1 MAEKKKKGLINKLFG
16 FETIKQGASMTS
28 SMFKDIMPS
37 KKEMIKETFEKAL
50 KRQGISKSE
59 ENPRMLSLYKN
70 QQIQFFIIFSAML
83 FVAYNAISAFLSGVS
98 TMSSLL
104 SAISFT
110 TISFA
115 LFSVSLHYA
124 FRCFQIRNKRLGM
137 LKYWLS
143 NPKEWIPKLIKTEN
157 LEKVDEF
164 KKNNPNHLKLSD
176 SDYINELHGVKKN
189 KKDEM

>member
-1 MAEKKKKGLINKLFG
+1 MAEKKKKGLVNKLFG

-83 FVAYNAISAFLSGVS
+83 FVVYNAISAFLSGVS
-98 TMSSLL
+98 TLSSLL

-157 LEKVDEF
+157 LEKVDTF
-164 KKNNPNHLKLSD
+164 KENNPNHLKLSD
-176 SDYINELHGVKKN
+176 SDYINELNGIKKN
-189 KKDEM
+189 KKDQM